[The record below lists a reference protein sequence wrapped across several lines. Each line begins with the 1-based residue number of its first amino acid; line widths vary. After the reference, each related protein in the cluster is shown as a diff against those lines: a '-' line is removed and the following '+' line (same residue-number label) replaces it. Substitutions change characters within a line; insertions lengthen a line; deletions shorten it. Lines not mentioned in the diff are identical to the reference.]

1 MRLADIYQTL
11 EERNNNDQVEKHG
24 PYFCSLYDDSGR
36 LKNGIKEPWLGEGY
50 YFWDA
55 RINDA
60 HWWGKT
66 IYLREKKGY
75 IVCHTQYDMHSH
87 FLYDMVG
94 DRAAFDDFID
104 CAQYLKTK
112 LNLKIVC
119 FPVVLEYLKKHTDFY
134 YKAIRVLPYISPKKN
149 TDITFPTSGATK
161 IELPMFEKVQIC
173 FFDNTLLVYP
183 YIIIEKRHFYT
194 YFTI

>member
-87 FLYDMVG
+87 FLY
-94 DRAAFDDFID
+94 
-104 CAQYLKTK
+104 
-112 LNLKIVC
+112 
-119 FPVVLEYLKKHTDFY
+119 
-134 YKAIRVLPYISPKKN
+134 KAIRVLPYISPKKN